1 MIENRNIPDKGI
13 ESEPKAQEQAKAGT
27 QLLLLTALALRECR
41 QMVESM
47 KRESVRNA
55 EAS

>member
-1 MIENRNIPDKGI
+1 MIENRNIPDKGM
-13 ESEPKAQEQAKAGT
+13 ESEPKAQEQAKVGT

-47 KRESVRNA
+47 ERESVRNA